1 MTNGV
6 QAPLEFSQLFCDGSL
21 MFVVFL
27 SCLGD
32 ATHFFFSS
40 LTSFLCSLFQKIG
53 ISSGEIFYDLLP
65 PVM

>member
-27 SCLGD
+27 SSLGD
-32 ATHFFFSS
+32 ATQFFF
-40 LTSFLCSLFQKIG
+40 FLF
-53 ISSGEIFYDLLP
+53 
-65 PVM
+65 PV